1 MEVFES
7 PATQRAMV
15 ADLIKCFLIDP
26 AADGLLQPLLFFKGF
41 HALQVYRVAHA
52 LWHRGGEANQGAALL
67 LQSRASEAFSVDIH
81 PGATIGNGVMLD
93 HATGVVIGSTAILG
107 DDIYMLHQVTLGA
120 TGKPTFGAKRHPT
133 VGSGVVLGAASTVL
147 GDVTVGNRVTV
158 GAAAIVTKDVP
169 DDATV
174 IGVNKLVEKK
184 DPAAD
189 EYTWYYDI

>member
-1 MEVFES
+1 M
-7 PATQRAMV
+7 
-15 ADLIKCFLIDP
+15 
-26 AADGLLQPLLFFKGF
+26 
-41 HALQVYRVAHA
+41 
-52 LWHRGGEANQGAALL
+52 
-67 LQSRASEAFSVDIH
+67 
-81 PGATIGNGVMLD
+81 
-93 HATGVVIGSTAILG
+93 
-107 DDIYMLHQVTLGA
+107 
-120 TGKPTFGAKRHPT
+120 
-133 VGSGVVLGAASTVL
+133 GSGVVLGAASTVL